1 MELKKYVEK
10 WWQVIPRFRSDG
22 TKLVVGKLQL
32 QLACRHRTMV
42 HHAGDLSTPLQEM
55 ASGWRQQGA
64 LQLGP
69 TAPHRLQVA
78 FKCQMVG
85 FQKFSRTADWIGLY
99 PGSVGG
105 WVKYIW
111 GVTRCHVIPCTVQ
124 DSFFFLHLAVAPAW
138 VLIRCPIQ
146 FIAILCTQNLCA
158 VRLFSLVLAKSHDD
172 GSSKS
177 TCTHT
182 SPPTTKPDM
191 PRLCTRSLVTRA
203 HGFGLIQNCAKRIQG
218 QKGYTTV
225 IHSA

>member
-1 MELKKYVEK
+1 
-10 WWQVIPRFRSDG
+10 
-22 TKLVVGKLQL
+22 
-32 QLACRHRTMV
+32 MV

-111 GVTRCHVIPCTVQ
+111 
-124 DSFFFLHLAVAPAW
+124 
-138 VLIRCPIQ
+138 
-146 FIAILCTQNLCA
+146 
-158 VRLFSLVLAKSHDD
+158 
-172 GSSKS
+172 
-177 TCTHT
+177 
-182 SPPTTKPDM
+182 
-191 PRLCTRSLVTRA
+191 
-203 HGFGLIQNCAKRIQG
+203 
-218 QKGYTTV
+218 
-225 IHSA
+225 